1 MLLVSC
7 LAYDFFNWFHR
18 LEASALPPAIAET
31 LYVCSVLTEK
41 VKETLKLFDL
51 PQQSEEKEEK

>member
-41 VKETLKLFDL
+41 VKETL
-51 PQQSEEKEEK
+51 